1 MADSPAPSAPT
12 RHRVYDNVLE
22 AIGDTPVVRLNR
34 VTEGLTS
41 EVYAKLEFM
50 NPGGSVKDRI
60 ATHMIDKAEQ
70 RGEIKPGGTI
80 VEGTSGNTG
89 MGLAMCAAIKGYQA
103 VFVMPDKQSIE
114 KVQALRAFGSKV
126 VVTPTAVEPE
136 DPRSY
141 YSVSNKLGTETPNAF
156 FANQYHNAD
165 NPETHYLYTGPEI
178 WKQMGG
184 KIDVFI
190 AGMGTGGTLTGVGRY
205 LKEQNPDI
213 KIVGV
218 DPVGSIYYDFYKTGK
233 LTEAYS
239 YVLEGIGEDFL
250 PSTMDMKVLDDCVRV
265 SDKESFLTTREVVR
279 KEGIFIGGSGGAAVA
294 GALKWLRSNDVEGQQ
309 VLILMPDTG
318 RQYLG
323 KIFNDDW
330 MRENRYLEQP
340 SDLGTVR
347 DLLGQTLQR
356 KVISVKATDTVRAAA
371 QEMKKHGVSQVPVMD
386 DSDGV
391 VGILTES
398 RVLAH
403 LLDHPGAADDL
414 VEGLVEISYSVMDP
428 DTTIPVLSDM
438 FTRVKLALVLDGS
451 KIVNVITKID
461 LIDYVSK
468 IGR

>member
-1 MADSPAPSAPT
+1 MADPTAPSTPR
-12 RHRVYDNVLE
+12 RHRVYDTVLE
-22 AIGDTPVVRLNR
+22 AIGDTPIVRLNR

-60 ATHMIDKAEQ
+60 AAHMIDKAE
-70 RGEIKPGGTI
+70 RSGAIKPGGTI

-141 YSVSNKLGTETPNAF
+141 YSVSSKLGTETPNGF

-165 NPETHYLYTGPEI
+165 NPEAHYLYTGPEI
-178 WKQMGG
+178 WKQMGER
-184 KIDVFI
+184 IDVFI
-190 AGMGTGGTLTGVGRY
+190 AGMGTGGTLTGVGRF
-205 LKEQNPDI
+205 LKEKNPNI

-218 DPVGSIYYDFYKTGK
+218 DPVGSIYYDFFKTGK

-250 PSTMDMKVLDDCVRV
+250 PSTMDMDVLDDCVRV

-279 KEGIFIGGSGGAAVA
+279 REGIFIGGSGGAAVA
-294 GALKWLRSNDVEGQQ
+294 GALKWLRHNDVEGQQ

-340 SDLGTVR
+340 SDFGTVR
-347 DLLGQTLQR
+347 DLLGQTLNR
-356 KVISVKATDTVRAAA
+356 KIISVADTDTVREAAG
-371 QEMKKHGVSQVPVMD
+371 QMKKHGVSQVPVMD
-386 DSDGV
+386 SAGAV
-391 VGILTES
+391 AGILTES
-398 RVLAH
+398 RVLSH
-403 LLDHPGAADDL
+403 LLDRTGAADDA
-414 VEGLVEISYSVMDP
+414 VAGLIEISYSVVDP

-438 FTRVKLALVLDGS
+438 FTRVKLALVLDGA

>member
-1 MADSPAPSAPT
+1 MTESLPA
-12 RHRVYDNVLE
+12 RRRVFDNVLD
-22 AIGDTPVVRLNR
+22 AIGDTPIVRLNR
-34 VTEGLTS
+34 VTKGLQAS
-41 EVYAKLEFM
+41 VYAKLEFM

-60 ATHMIDKAEQ
+60 ALHMVNQAEA
-70 RGEIKPGGTI
+70 RGDIQPGGTI

-89 MGLAMCAAIKGYQA
+89 MGLAMAAAVKGYQA
-103 VFVMPDKQSIE
+103 IFVMPDKQSIE

-156 FANQYHNAD
+156 FANQYHNPD
-165 NPETHYLYTGPEI
+165 NPDAHFVGTGPEI
-178 WKQMGG
+178 WEQMGG

-190 AGMGTGGTLTGVGRY
+190 GGMGTGGTLTGIGRF
-205 LKEQNPDI
+205 LKEKNPKI
-213 KIVGV
+213 KIVGI

-250 PSTMDMKVLDDCVRV
+250 PSTMDMAVLDDCVRV
-265 SDKESFLTTREVVR
+265 SDKESFLMTRDLVR
-279 KEGIFIGGSGGAAVA
+279 KEGLFCGGSCGAAVA
-294 GALKWLRSNDVEGQQ
+294 GAIKWLKANDAEGLS
-309 VLILMPDTG
+309 VLILLPDTG

-330 MRENRYLEQP
+330 MRENRYLASP
-340 SDLGTVR
+340 SDLGKVR
-347 DLLGQTLQR
+347 DLLGATWQR
-356 KVISVKATDTVRAAA
+356 TVISVKSTDTVHDAGQR
-371 QEMKKHGVSQVPVMD
+371 MKKHGVSQVPVID
-386 DSDGV
+386 ADGGIA
-391 VGILTES
+391 GILTES
-398 RVLAH
+398 KVLAH
-403 LLDHPGAADDL
+403 LLDHPGAADEPVESL
-414 VEGLVEISYSVMDP
+414 VAISYSVVDA

-438 FTRVKLALVLDGS
+438 FTRVKLALVMEGA

-468 IGR
+468 LGR